1 MESCAYHA
9 HAVRTSSN
17 TLIISCA
24 IDATFP
30 FLPHLILTVTEE
42 KH

>member
-1 MESCAYHA
+1 M
-9 HAVRTSSN
+9 
-17 TLIISCA
+17 LIMHMQSEQVIIHSISCA

-30 FLPHLILTVTEE
+30 FLPHLTLTVTEE